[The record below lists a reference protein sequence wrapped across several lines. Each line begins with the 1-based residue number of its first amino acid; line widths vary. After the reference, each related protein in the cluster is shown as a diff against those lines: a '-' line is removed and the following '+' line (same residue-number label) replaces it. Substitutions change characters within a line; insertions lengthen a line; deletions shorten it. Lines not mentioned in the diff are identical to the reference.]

1 MSPAEAQLQQAAF
14 HVIGGS
20 PTLEE
25 VAAIA
30 ALLTARMLGAEIAP
44 PDPLL
49 ARAHWPVGDGDFRAP
64 GAWGS

>member
-14 HVIGGS
+14 HVVGGS

-30 ALLTARMLGAEIAP
+30 ALLTARMMGAEIAP
-44 PDPLL
+44 PDPRP
-49 ARAHWPVGDGDFRAP
+49 ARSHWPAGDGDFRAP
-64 GAWGS
+64 GAWAS

>member
-14 HVIGGS
+14 HVVGGS

-30 ALLTARMLGAEIAP
+30 MLLTARMMGSEIAP
-44 PDPLL
+44 PEPRPF
-49 ARAHWPVGDGDFRAP
+49 RAHWPAADGDFRAP
-64 GAWGS
+64 GAWAS